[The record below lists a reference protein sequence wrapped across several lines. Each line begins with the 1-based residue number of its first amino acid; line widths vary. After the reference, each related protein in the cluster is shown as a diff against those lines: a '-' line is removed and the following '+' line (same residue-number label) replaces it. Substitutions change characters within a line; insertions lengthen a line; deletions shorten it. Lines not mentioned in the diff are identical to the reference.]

1 MMRALFLLLCL
12 LASQAWGATRYI
24 CQTGQG
30 TQDGSSAANC
40 YNGYAAA
47 WTAAAIAAG
56 DTVYMVGDITSA
68 TNTIGASGTAGNP
81 ITFDC
86 LPPGQSAPGV
96 MKTTSTGPVWL
107 ADNKEYITVQN
118 CYFRGNASNLNQTY
132 GVRFVT
138 RSTTRTGITVQYN
151 DMSNEYAT
159 SAVVHPCLGLDT
171 ANVALNRFVD
181 VTVRNN
187 VFHEC
192 GIGAP
197 AQNSDGA
204 TLNAV
209 TSGLIV
215 RDNIAWGNN
224 SDGMDIPGGGAIIV
238 ERNLT
243 YSNGFDGMKIHCGS
257 TAISGGRIAGNISF
271 GNAVYGYTLQD
282 FASTQVVNNIAS
294 QYLTS
299 ITPFGGTPNLNS
311 IIVQAVNTGTCT
323 QTGNTFAN
331 NHFQGEYANGV
342 IRIASVTKSAFESG
356 NTWDGNNIRQMGS
369 GSTVI
374 DFTVDSGNNVT
385 VSNFATWQGTHT
397 KDLESDP
404 LWVGG
409 PTPTTAAGFKLRS
422 DSALKCAGSRTV
434 PRFTDMLGYGSEP
447 DCASIGALNYSP
459 AGAARSTPLSPR
471 TTALEAAP

>member
-1 MMRALFLLLCL
+1 MRALFLLLCL
-12 LASQAWGATRYI
+12 LSAQAFGANRYI

-30 TQDGSSAANC
+30 AQDGSSAANC

-47 WTAAAIAAG
+47 WTAAQIAAG
-56 DTVYMVGDITSA
+56 DTVYIVGDITSA
-68 TNTIGASGTAGNP
+68 TNTIGASGTAGSP
-81 ITFDC
+81 IVFDC
-86 LPPGQSAPGV
+86 LPAGQSSRGV
-96 MKTTSTGPVWL
+96 MRTTSAGPVWI
-107 ADNKEYITVQN
+107 ADDKEYITVQN
-118 CYFRGNASNLNQTY
+118 CNFAGNASNLTQTY
-132 GVRFVT
+132 AVRFVT
-138 RSTTRTGITVQYN
+138 RSATRTGITVIN
-151 DMSNEYAT
+151 TDMSNEYTTAA
-159 SAVVHPCLGLDT
+159 SVHPCLGLDT
-171 ANVALNRFVD
+171 DNVATHRFVD

-215 RDNIAWGNN
+215 RDNTAWGNN

-243 YSNGFDGMKIHCGS
+243 YGNGFDGMKIHCGS

-294 QYLTS
+294 QYLTTL
-299 ITPFGGTPNLNS
+299 TPFGGTPNLNS

-342 IRIASVTKSAFESG
+342 IRIASVTKAAFESG
-356 NTWDGNNIRQMGS
+356 NTWNGNNIRQMGA

-374 DFTVDSGNNVT
+374 DFTGDSANNVT
-385 VSNFATWQGTHT
+385 VSNFSTWQGTHT
-397 KDLESDP
+397 LDIRSDP

-409 PTPTTAAGFKLRS
+409 TAPTTAAGFCLNS
-422 DSALKCAGSRTV
+422 DSDLLGAGTYIGAYI
-434 PRFTDMLGYGSEP
+434 LGYGGESLTNP
-447 DCASIGALNYSP
+447 PPIGARGLCQSRRA
-459 AGAARSTPLSPR
+459 AGLRR
-471 TTALEAAP
+471 TRN